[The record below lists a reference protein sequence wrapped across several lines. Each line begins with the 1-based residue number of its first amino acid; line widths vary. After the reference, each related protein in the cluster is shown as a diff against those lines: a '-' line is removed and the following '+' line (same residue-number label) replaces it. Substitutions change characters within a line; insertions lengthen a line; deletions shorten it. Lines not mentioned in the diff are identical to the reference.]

1 MYMKSKGKSLKK
13 VQTRKCVQRKDPLK
27 KGDTIPSV
35 IFKARIRDERIAGPN
50 PFKWK
55 DITSEDLFKG
65 KRCVLFALPGAF
77 TPTCS
82 TVHLPGYEE
91 LYHDIKKQGID
102 EIYCISVND
111 SFVMRNW
118 AINLGLKVEN
128 EIRDNPLNPGNF
140 KKVKLI
146 PDGAAKFTRGMG
158 MSTIWDKECGFGER
172 SWRYS
177 AVIDDMKIEKIF
189 IEGKKIVQD
198 SKKDPFK
205 ISDAKTM
212 ITYLKSVKS

>member
-1 MYMKSKGKSLKK
+1 MKTIHKIKKSS
-13 VQTRKCVQRKDPLK
+13 QTRKCIQRKDPLK

-35 IFKARIRDERIAGPN
+35 IFKARIRDERIGGDN

-55 DITSEDLFKG
+55 DITTEDLFKG

-91 LYHDIKKQGID
+91 LYYEIKKQGID
-102 EIYCISVND
+102 EVYCISVND

-118 AINLGLKVEN
+118 AIKLGLKVEN
-128 EIRDNPLNPGNF
+128 ELRDNPLNPGNF

-158 MSTIWDKECGFGER
+158 MSTIWDKERGFGER

-212 ITYLKSVKS
+212 LKYLKKVNVT